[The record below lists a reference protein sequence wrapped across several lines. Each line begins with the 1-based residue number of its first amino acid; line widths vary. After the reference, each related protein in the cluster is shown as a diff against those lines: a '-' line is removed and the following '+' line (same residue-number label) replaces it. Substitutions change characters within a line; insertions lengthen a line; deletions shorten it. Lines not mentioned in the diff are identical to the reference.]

1 MKGLKW
7 AVETSFKG
15 FMETLRLIYDPAIQ
29 PQWLYSQ
36 RKRAREREREGERE
50 KEREKERERRGE
62 RKRIYKKESLL
73 YRHSSYTE
81 RERKRLR
88 EGGWCKDKIAFCKR
102 KK

>member
-36 RKRAREREREGERE
+36 RKREREKEKERKRERERE
-50 KEREKERERRGE
+50 KEY
-62 RKRIYKKESLL
+62 I
-73 YRHSSYTE
+73 
-81 RERKRLR
+81 R
-88 EGGWCKDKIAFCKR
+88 EGLF
-102 KK
+102 